1 MGTYLLS
8 ARYIIINAKKFIRDG
23 AILVKDNIIL
33 DVGEKKL
40 LKNKYGNQ
48 PCIDFKDSLIAPG
61 FINTHTH
68 AAMVAMRGLADDLPL
83 KTWLENFI
91 WPVELKLVTRDF
103 IKKSLPLAIY
113 EMLASGITTFVDMY
127 FFQDT
132 AAQIVKDAGI
142 RAVLGE
148 GLIDFKTPAFD
159 NPEEALNF
167 TESFIKEYRR
177 DPLVIPAVAP
187 HAPYSCSKE
196 LLLKAKAL
204 ADRFDVPV
212 LIHVAETKWEFEE
225 IKNRYGD
232 TPFTYL
238 HKIGFLDNKVIS
250 AHSVWVSEEDMDI
263 ILRDKVNISH
273 NPESNAKLSSGIA
286 PIAEYLQRGINVSLG
301 TDGAASNNNLDF
313 IEEMRTASFLQKIKY
328 MDPVKLSA
336 KEVFHMATQG
346 GADAIGLGDKLG
358 SLEKG
363 KLADLIVLNLDSPH
377 LKPVYDPYS
386 HLVYSARASDI
397 THVIVNGEFL
407 LKDGT
412 PTTLDRERIFSD
424 IKELEQEIIK
434 ELNL

>member
-8 ARYIIINAKKFIRDG
+8 ARYLIINSLKFIEDG
-23 AILVKDNIIL
+23 AIFVKDNIIL
-33 DVGEKKL
+33 DVGDRESLNKK
-40 LKNKYGNQ
+40 YRDH
-48 PCIDFKDSLIAPG
+48 PHIDFQDSIIAPG

-113 EMLASGITTFVDMY
+113 EMLSSGITTFVDMY

-132 AAQIVKDAGI
+132 AAQIVENAGI
-142 RAVLGE
+142 RGVLGE

-159 NPEEALNF
+159 NPEDTLNF
-167 TESFIKEYRR
+167 TESFIKEYKGNS
-177 DPLVIPAVAP
+177 LVIPAVAP

-196 LLLKAKAL
+196 LLLKAKSL
-204 ADRFDVPV
+204 SDKYGVPI
-212 LIHVAETKWEFEE
+212 LIHIAETKWEFEE
-225 IKNRYGD
+225 IKNRYGS

-250 AHSVWVSEEDMDI
+250 AHSVWVSEEDMEI
-263 ILRDKVNISH
+263 IVKDNVNISH

-286 PIAEYLQRGINVSLG
+286 PVAEYLQRGINVSLG

-313 IEEMRTASFLQKIKY
+313 IEEMRTASLLQKIKY

-346 GADAIGLGDKLG
+346 GANAIGFGDKLG

-363 KLADLIVLNLDSPH
+363 KFADLIVLNLNSPH
-377 LKPVYDPYS
+377 LKPIYDPYS
-386 HLVYSARASDI
+386 HLVYSAKASDI
-397 THVIVNGEFL
+397 THVMVNGKFV
-407 LKDGT
+407 LKDGI
-412 PTTLDRERIFSD
+412 PTTLNRDEIFSD
-424 IKELEQEIIK
+424 INELEQEIK
-434 ELNL
+434 RELNL